1 MLEFELEL
9 ASTQGRTPGYL
20 QVDDNKIHLS
30 DPLMYAKFIIQ
41 DLGKLKIVFGGK
53 TENDTIVDSNGNIIA
68 DTEFRILNIRC
79 NQIKLEPWILTDF
92 VYYPDYFSGY
102 LQQFPDSPI
111 IITSPYQYNFPG
123 TLEFNWVSNF
133 WDWYFEEKNKREVIS
148 FLEKDP
154 DRVWKFRGS
163 LDPCEDLVEK
173 IKELIQL

>member
-1 MLEFELEL
+1 MLEFELEIK
-9 ASTQGRTPGYL
+9 SSQGRRPGYL
-20 QVDDNKIHLS
+20 QAGDEKIYLVDS
-30 DPLMYAKFIIQ
+30 LMYVKFNTH
-41 DLGKLKIVFGGK
+41 DLGQLKLVFGDK
-53 TENDTIVDSNGNIIA
+53 TENDTVVDSDGNIVA

-92 VYYPDYFSGY
+92 VYYPDYFEGY
-102 LQQFPDSPI
+102 LQQFPDSSLT
-111 IITSPYQYNFPG
+111 ITSPYQFNFPG
-123 TLEFNWVSNF
+123 TIEFNWVPNF

>member
-9 ASTQGRTPGYL
+9 ASSQGRTPGYL
-20 QVDDNKIHLS
+20 QVDDQKTHLL

-41 DLGKLKIVFGGK
+41 DLGQLKLVFGGK
-53 TENDTIVDSNGNIIA
+53 TENDTVIDSDGNIVA

-111 IITSPYQYNFPG
+111 TITSPYQYNFPG
-123 TLEFNWVSNF
+123 TIEFNWVSNF
-133 WDWYFEEKNKREVIS
+133 WDWYFEEKNKREVIG

>member
-9 ASTQGRTPGYL
+9 ASSQGRTPGYL
-20 QVDDNKIHLS
+20 RIDDQKTHLS

-41 DLGKLKIVFGGK
+41 DLGQLKLVFGGK
-53 TENDTIVDSNGNIIA
+53 TENDTVVDSDGNIVA
-68 DTEFRILNIRC
+68 DTEFRIINIRC

-92 VYYPDYFSGY
+92 VYYPDYFEGY

-111 IITSPYQYNFPG
+111 TITSPYQFNFPG
-123 TLEFNWVSNF
+123 TIEFNWVPNF